1 VSEAREPNDSS
12 LFQIVSGHVLE
23 IDLLGSVDVGGIGQN
38 ANGHAR
44 TWDIGKSNDSR
55 ETLVSLRIVVL
66 EANLQLD
73 CFDEITL
80 LLAVGIDEEVPDE
93 APHT

>member
-1 VSEAREPNDSS
+1 MSKAREPNDSS

-44 TWDIGKSNDSR
+44 TWDIGKSVHAMR
-55 ETLVSLRIVVL
+55 
-66 EANLQLD
+66 
-73 CFDEITL
+73 
-80 LLAVGIDEEVPDE
+80 
-93 APHT
+93 

>member
-1 VSEAREPNDSS
+1 MGYWEVCSRDALKVETYRPTIYAP
-12 LFQIVSGHVLE
+12 
-23 IDLLGSVDVGGIGQN
+23 
-38 ANGHAR
+38 
-44 TWDIGKSNDSR
+44 NDSR